1 MQRSS
6 GSAGQPAHH
15 SEDSSAARPAGGPH
29 NGKGKDGKGTDC
41 KGNECECERC
51 FFESLSR
58 SFSRIRKPQTAM
70 QSPFP
75 GGWGNDSGID
85 YQSMEET
92 FFSKD
97 CKAPSTI
104 IDLAGTA
111 TPLSGAISADSRSDK
126 GGSAEQPVT
135 SLRTA
140 EQPLSSSAP
149 HWDVHAFRSIEHLD
163 AGGEIQPSKRCKY
176 DGMMASSKDFI
187 VPEILQ
193 PIKAALAE
201 EIEKFEVE
209 CEQRDPLNFG
219 EGATQEDKPK
229 LLMTKVYERLR
240 SRRAREGLPAYTAAQ
255 IKPIYAVLKGLLALL
270 HSDVHCVFLSSS
282 VPLQKQIVANDLYA
296 DLCSYRMQEI
306 FLSESNVEPLA
317 LAVRQQTIN
326 NNKDDSR
333 HAFRYLK
340 YLADFAELHAL

>member
-15 SEDSSAARPAGGPH
+15 SEDSSA
-29 NGKGKDGKGTDC
+29 GKGKDGKGKDC

-51 FFESLSR
+51 FLESLSR
-58 SFSRIRKPQTAM
+58 SFSRIRTPQTAR

-92 FFSKD
+92 FFSMD

-163 AGGEIQPSKRCKY
+163 AGGKIQPSKRCKY
-176 DGMMASSKDFI
+176 DGMMVSSKDFI

-201 EIEKFEVE
+201 EIDKFEIE
-209 CEQRDPLNFG
+209 CEQRDPPNFG
-219 EGATQEDKPK
+219 EDATQEHKPK
-229 LLMTKVYERLR
+229 FLMGEVYKRLR
-240 SRRAREGLPAYTAAQ
+240 SRRARECFPAYTAAQ
-255 IKPIYAVLKGLLALL
+255 TKPIYAVIRGLLALL
-270 HSDVHCVFLSSS
+270 HNDVQTSVPVLSSS
-282 VPLQKQIVANDLYA
+282 PVQKQIVANDLYA
-296 DLCSYRMQEI
+296 DLCSHRMQEI
-306 FLSESNVEPLA
+306 DLSVSNVELLA
-317 LAVRQQTIN
+317 LAVRQQMIN
-326 NNKDDSR
+326 NNKDNSR
-333 HAFRYLK
+333 HAIRYLK